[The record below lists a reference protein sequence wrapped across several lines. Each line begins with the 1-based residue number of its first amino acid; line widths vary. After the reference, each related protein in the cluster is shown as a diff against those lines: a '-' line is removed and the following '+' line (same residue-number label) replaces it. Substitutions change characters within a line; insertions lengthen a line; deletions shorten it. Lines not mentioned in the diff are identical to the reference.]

1 MAAEH
6 KKTKLPNTSDF
17 IDIADIR
24 DTLLILK
31 NGSLRSLVEVS
42 SMNFELK
49 SNDEQVAIIQAF
61 QNFINSIDFPL
72 QIVIRSSKLDINPYL
87 KSLGELMDQQ
97 PNELLRIQVTEYTRF
112 VGGLT
117 ELANIMSKK
126 FYIVIPFYAVEA
138 PKTKAGVLDTV
149 KSLFAPSKFIRSLS
163 DEELENYKVQI
174 NQRVDVV
181 MAGIGG
187 LGLESKL
194 LNREE
199 LLNLF
204 YTYYNPGQQL
214 QTI

>member
-1 MAAEH
+1 MATKH
-6 KKTKLPNTSDF
+6 KKTKLPNTGDF

-61 QNFINSIDFPL
+61 QNFINSVDFPL

-87 KSLGELMDQQ
+87 KSLGELMDKQ

-126 FYIVIPFYAVEA
+126 FYIAVPFYAVEA
-138 PKTKAGVLDTV
+138 AKTRAGVLDTV

-199 LLNLF
+199 LLGLF

-214 QTI
+214 QTS